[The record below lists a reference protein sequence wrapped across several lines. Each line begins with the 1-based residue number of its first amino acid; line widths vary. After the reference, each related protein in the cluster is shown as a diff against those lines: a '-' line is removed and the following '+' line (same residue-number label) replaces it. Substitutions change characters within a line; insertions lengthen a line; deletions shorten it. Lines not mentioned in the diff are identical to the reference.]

1 MAGLLLPLL
10 LLVGAYVYYEKLGGK
25 QQLDSILGNLKGGGG
40 SDFSFR
46 GGGASVDVNLPTVE
60 GINGDVQSM
69 LQKMGVDMNVNNGS
83 GQSISRTRQIDTTGQ
98 AVQKQSHNQRSSTFF
113 TIPRFGNL

>member
-1 MAGLLLPLL
+1 MAGLLMPLL
-10 LLVGAYVYYEKLGGK
+10 LLVGGYIFYEKFGGK
-25 QQLDSILGNLKGGGG
+25 QIVNDLLGDLKGGG

-46 GGGASVDVNLPTVE
+46 GGGASVDVNLPTVN

-83 GQSISRTRQIDTTGQ
+83 GQSISRNRQVDTTGQ
-98 AVQKQSHNQRSSTFF
+98 AVQTQTKNQKSSVFY